1 MAWLTQYSI
10 RRLCVGVGVHMR
22 MKLFLFY
29 PRTKI
34 LQIQYCLSVS
44 ITLRQLTTAI
54 NFMCKPE
61 RRCRR
66 DKEEGGR
73 GVGRRNSFLFSGFFF
88 QTALYAVT
96 NVNKSPW
103 SLHQKKWLA
112 QVLWHLLKIKYQ
124 FSWNGKFWWCK

>member
-66 DKEEGGR
+66 DKEEGG
-73 GVGRRNSFLFSGFFF
+73 GGWGEEIHFYLVDFFF
-88 QTALYAVT
+88 KRHCMRLQM
-96 NVNKSPW
+96 
-103 SLHQKKWLA
+103 
-112 QVLWHLLKIKYQ
+112 
-124 FSWNGKFWWCK
+124 